1 LAISPQHLLDQASML
16 TRAQTGR
23 PRGTDLR
30 RAVSAAYY
38 AVFHAIASAAA
49 DSVVPANKR
58 ATEEYARVYRS
69 INHGALRK
77 LCERVRAKNFDFEND
92 IREFAAA
99 VADLQEKRHSADY
112 DPLFKTTIS
121 DTILT
126 IAAARTAISQFED
139 GPAEGRAY
147 FLSLLLFPPRRAE

>member
-16 TRAQTGR
+16 TEPQAGHPTTE
-23 PRGTDLR
+23 TDLR
-30 RAVSAAYY
+30 RAISAAYY

-49 DSVVPANKR
+49 DSIVPANKR
-58 ATEEYARVYRS
+58 ATEQYSRVYRS

-77 LCERVRAKNFDFEND
+77 LCDRVRGKKLDFGDD

-112 DPLFKTTIS
+112 DPVFTAIRS
-121 DTILT
+121 DTRLT
-126 IAAARTAISQFED
+126 IRAARSAISQFE
-139 GPAEGRAY
+139 GAPEAERAH
-147 FLSLLLFPPRRAE
+147 FLSLLLFPPR